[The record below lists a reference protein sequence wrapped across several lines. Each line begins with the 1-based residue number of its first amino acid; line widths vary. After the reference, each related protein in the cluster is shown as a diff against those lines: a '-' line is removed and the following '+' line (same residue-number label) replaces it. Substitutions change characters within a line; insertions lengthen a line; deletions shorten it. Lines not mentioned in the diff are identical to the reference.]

1 MNKGRQIACLIC
13 LLFLMGTTP
22 AQQMHSKSDVHWCAD
37 IPSFPVL
44 QEAKFSAVYVFN
56 VSAEGRPVKIERASV
71 PFISKKD
78 KPLIDCI
85 ASWHLPPSKSKATAT
100 FHFEWA
106 WKGVEVRSGDLAIS
120 VPPSTSKPVTH

>member
-1 MNKGRQIACLIC
+1 
-13 LLFLMGTTP
+13 
-22 AQQMHSKSDVHWCAD
+22 MHSKNDVHWCAA

-44 QEAKFSAVYVFN
+44 QEAKFSAVYGFDID
-56 VSAEGRPVKIERASV
+56 AEGRPVKIERASV

-85 ASWHLPPSKSKATAT
+85 ASWHLPPSKGKATAT

-106 WKGVEVRSGDLAIS
+106 WKGAEVRSGDFAIS
-120 VPPSTSKPVTH
+120 VSPSTSKPVTH